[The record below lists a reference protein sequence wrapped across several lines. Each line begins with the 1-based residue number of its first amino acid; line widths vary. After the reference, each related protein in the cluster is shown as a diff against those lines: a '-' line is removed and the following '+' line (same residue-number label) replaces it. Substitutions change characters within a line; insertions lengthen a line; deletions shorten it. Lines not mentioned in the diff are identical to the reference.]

1 MKHITT
7 KSGFEF
13 DLDENR
19 LNDMETF
26 DCIVALSDGD
36 TTMVPRILTRLL
48 SKEAKKALYDHV
60 RLEDGRVPIDAVS
73 AELSAIFEAM
83 GKTEKK

>member
-1 MKHITT
+1 MTHITT

-13 DLDENR
+13 DMDESR

-26 DCIVALSDGD
+26 DCVVALSDGD
-36 TTMVPRILTRLL
+36 TTMVPRILNKLL
-48 SKEAKKALYDHV
+48 DKSDKKALYDHC
-60 RLEDGRVPIDAVS
+60 RLEDGRVPINAVS